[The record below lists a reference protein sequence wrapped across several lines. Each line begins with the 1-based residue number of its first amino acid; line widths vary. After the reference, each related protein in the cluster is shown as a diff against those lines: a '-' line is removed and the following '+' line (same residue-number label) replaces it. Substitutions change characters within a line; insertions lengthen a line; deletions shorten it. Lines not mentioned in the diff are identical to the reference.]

1 MPLKQGSSK
10 ETISENISK
19 LRKEGKP
26 HAQAVAIALSS
37 AHGRK
42 CRRWNCK
49 PKGEKGR
56 AKY

>member
-1 MPLKQGSSK
+1 MPLKKGKSQ
-10 ETISENISK
+10 ETISANISK

-49 PKGEKGR
+49 PKGEKRG
-56 AKY
+56 KP